1 MNGQSLAQHYLDDAL
16 RTFRDYKTLAER
28 AFAQISDEDFF
39 KTIDEESN
47 SIAVNI
53 KHMAGNMLS
62 RWTDFLT
69 TDGEK
74 PERDRDIEFVM
85 LPGTTRDDMIAY
97 WEKGWQCAFDAVEP
111 LGPDDLMRIVTIRGQ
126 DHTVIQA
133 INRQLAHYAYHTG
146 QIVFLAK
153 HFKSSDWQSLSVPR
167 NRSAEFNAHLEEK
180 AKESSTTSSEPT
192 DEVMNFARGNEKPR
206 RRKTQPLIAPE
217 EPNVYSSENPID
229 PSELL

>member
-1 MNGQSLAQHYLDDAL
+1 MNDQSPTQHYLADAI
-16 RTFRDYKTLAER
+16 RTFRDYKKLAER
-28 AFAQISDEDFF
+28 AFAQVNDEDFF
-39 KTIDEESN
+39 KTLDPESN
-47 SIAVNI
+47 SIAVNL

-74 PERDRDIEFVM
+74 PERDRDMEFEM
-85 LPGTTRDDMIAY
+85 LPNTTKADLLAY
-97 WEKGWQCAFDAVEP
+97 WERGWKCVFDAVEP
-111 LGPDDLMRIVTIRGQ
+111 LRPDDLMRTITIRGQ

-153 HFKSSDWQSLSVPR
+153 HFKSSEWQSLSVPR

-192 DEVMNFARGNEKPR
+192 R
-206 RRKTQPLIAPE
+206 
-217 EPNVYSSENPID
+217 
-229 PSELL
+229 

>member
-1 MNGQSLAQHYLDDAL
+1 MSDQSPAQHYLADAI

-28 AFAQISDEDFF
+28 AFGQINDEDFF
-39 KTIDEESN
+39 KALDPESN

-74 PERDRDIEFVM
+74 PERDRDMEFEM
-85 LPGTTRDDMIAY
+85 LPGTTKANMLAY
-97 WEKGWQCAFDAVEP
+97 WEQGWRCVFDAVEP
-111 LGPDDLMRIVTIRGQ
+111 LTPDDLMRTVRIRGQ

-133 INRQLAHYAYHTG
+133 INRQLAHYAYHVG

-153 HFKSSDWQSLSVPR
+153 HFKSSEWQSLSVPR
-167 NRSAEFNAHLEEK
+167 NKSAEFNARLQNPD
-180 AKESSTTSSEPT
+180 SS
-192 DEVMNFARGNEKPR
+192 G
-206 RRKTQPLIAPE
+206 
-217 EPNVYSSENPID
+217 
-229 PSELL
+229 

>member
-1 MNGQSLAQHYLDDAL
+1 MNDQSPAQHYLADAI
-16 RTFRDYKTLAER
+16 RTFRDYKTLAEG

-47 SIAVNI
+47 SVAVNI

-74 PERDRDIEFVM
+74 PERNRDIEFVM
-85 LPGTTRDDMIAY
+85 LPGTTRDEMLAY
-97 WEKGWQCAFDAVEP
+97 WEKGWQCVFAAVES
-111 LGPDDLMRIVTIRGQ
+111 LGPDDLMRTVTIRGQ

-167 NRSAEFNAHLEEK
+167 NRSAELNARIQ
-180 AKESSTTSSEPT
+180 
-192 DEVMNFARGNEKPR
+192 N
-206 RRKTQPLIAPE
+206 PE
-217 EPNVYSSENPID
+217 R
-229 PSELL
+229 